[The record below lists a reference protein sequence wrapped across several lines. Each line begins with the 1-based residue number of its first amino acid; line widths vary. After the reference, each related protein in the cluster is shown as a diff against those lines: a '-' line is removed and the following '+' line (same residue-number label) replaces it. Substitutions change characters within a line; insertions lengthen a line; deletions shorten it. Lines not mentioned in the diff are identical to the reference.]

1 MRCLQ
6 PSGRLAAAATILKRV
21 ERRGWVEAG
30 LRDVE
35 SVADHSFSLALLA
48 MTYAAAKGLNIY
60 RAVGMALLHDLA
72 EAYTGDLTPRTKGRV
87 PAQLLNRLEEAVLAE
102 IFSELPSKLRRN
114 YTTLYREYVG
124 GKSAEARAV
133 HMLDKTE
140 MLWELRRLIASGR
153 RIRGPLKHMLEG
165 LGGMKR
171 L

>member
-72 EAYTGDLTPRTKGRV
+72 EAYTGDLT
-87 PAQLLNRLEEAVLAE
+87 
-102 IFSELPSKLRRN
+102 
-114 YTTLYREYVG
+114 
-124 GKSAEARAV
+124 
-133 HMLDKTE
+133 
-140 MLWELRRLIASGR
+140 
-153 RIRGPLKHMLEG
+153 
-165 LGGMKR
+165 
-171 L
+171 